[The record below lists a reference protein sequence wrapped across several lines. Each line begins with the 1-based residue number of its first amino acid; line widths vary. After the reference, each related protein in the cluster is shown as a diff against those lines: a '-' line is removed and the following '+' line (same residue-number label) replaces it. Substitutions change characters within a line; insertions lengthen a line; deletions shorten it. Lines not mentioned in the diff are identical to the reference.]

1 MELVEFELRE
11 LENVFS
17 LIVFGEMLG
26 FPSPPAE
33 VMLELMPLMENEI
46 TNMLES
52 VSTANDAMGVLFS
65 YFDIG

>member
-1 MELVEFELRE
+1 M
-11 LENVFS
+11 FS